1 MKLKLILLLAF
12 ATVNFNAQHSCDFTA
27 NYLEFLTVEV
37 KTFDDE
43 AYIFLKPQKPSESFC
58 FYPVF
63 KDTMYIN
70 YLSKSLLDLK
80 YVDEYLK
87 GSQNQEVLNERFLS
101 VLDKDTI
108 FKKSLNELIGK
119 TILGKPKDTIT
130 FNQLMNNAVK
140 FFSIYLNEDGN
151 YKGKICVGNERII
164 QNLHKVRHPQVEAFC
179 FSSIFKHLLSKD
191 KKYDFVDE
199 WKTAVIDIASVSLGV
214 DEDEMILRAQG
225 ALFLLMKNNEN
236 LQNMLLEEYELN
248 KDVLPFYL
256 SYQ

>member
-1 MKLKLILLLAF
+1 
-12 ATVNFNAQHSCDFTA
+12 
-27 NYLEFLTVEV
+27 
-37 KTFDDE
+37 
-43 AYIFLKPQKPSESFC
+43 
-58 FYPVF
+58 
-63 KDTMYIN
+63 
-70 YLSKSLLDLK
+70 
-80 YVDEYLK
+80 
-87 GSQNQEVLNERFLS
+87 
-101 VLDKDTI
+101 
-108 FKKSLNELIGK
+108 
-119 TILGKPKDTIT
+119 
-130 FNQLMNNAVK
+130 MNNAVK

-151 YKGKICVGNERII
+151 YKGKICVGNELII